1 MCTRY
6 EVKRKEKIIY
16 NNQLN
21 ALLRCNIILITRD
34 RSAVIEWRARR
45 YDIRPKVFKKLK
57 VLKKLNNSG

>member
-34 RSAVIEWRARR
+34 RSALIAWRGRR
-45 YDIRPKVFKKLK
+45 YDIRPKVIKKLK
-57 VLKKLNNSG
+57 ALKKLINSG